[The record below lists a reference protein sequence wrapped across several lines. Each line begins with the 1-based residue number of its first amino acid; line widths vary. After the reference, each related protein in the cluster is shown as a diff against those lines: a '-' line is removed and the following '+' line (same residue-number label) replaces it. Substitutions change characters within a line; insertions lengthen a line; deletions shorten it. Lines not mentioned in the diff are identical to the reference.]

1 MNKFWG
7 ISILIG
13 ITAFFGKAAAKE
25 EKAVLYAPQVYQEE
39 ETLASAKYIDE
50 NNLNF
55 DDLTFEEDSPSTA
68 VPPPAK
74 DVKRQAD
81 MPTPL
86 PEETPKQNIPE
97 RPLEQSNIPITMKS
111 ESLTDVLQ
119 QKENSQA
126 ETTTEE
132 NKNSE
137 TQEQATK
144 PEKRANWSQN
154 IKETLKDIGSSIG
167 GGQDSTSVLENLVD
181 DPKNAQ
187 ARSNAAVFDISGVM
201 LRMDKTQVEE
211 NMKKRGY
218 QKVKDK
224 YDIPNFIRWRNEET
238 CRNSGVIGY
247 ERLQNCVV
255 EMAKKNNYQYLSTS
269 QYAKYKTKEEII
281 VRYTS
286 NFSGNK
292 VYKISYK
299 SMAAQDYGT
308 SPKATYLRNIKI
320 YDFWKQVNRKYGVPD
335 NKDDATWGL
344 GNQKSYLQAATG
356 MLVLEDPMLRE
367 LDFARMAQEDQK
379 FMNTGIY
386 SF

>member
-1 MNKFWG
+1 MLG
-7 ISILIG
+7 ISS
-13 ITAFFGKAAAKE
+13 FFSCVEAK
-25 EKAVLYAPQVYQEE
+25 EKAVLYAPKVYQEE

-50 NNLNF
+50 SNLNF
-55 DDLTFEEDSPSTA
+55 DDLDFEEDSSSA
-68 VPPPAK
+68 VPQPA
-74 DVKRQAD
+74 QNT
-81 MPTPL
+81 PIQGSTPL
-86 PEETPKQNIPE
+86 PEPQKQNNVPE
-97 RPLEQSNIPITMKS
+97 RPLEQNNIPLSMKS

-119 QKENSQA
+119 QKTKQESQ
-126 ETTTEE
+126 EKIKEEVSTSTEDTE
-132 NKNSE
+132 VA
-137 TQEQATK
+137 QEK
-144 PEKRANWSQN
+144 KANWSEN
-154 IKETLKDIGSSIG
+154 LKETLKDLGSSIG
-167 GGQDSTSVLENLVD
+167 SKDSTSVLEDLVD
-181 DPKNAQ
+181 DSRNTQ

-201 LRMDKTQVEE
+201 LRMNKAQVED

-238 CRNSGVIGY
+238 CRNSGVIGF
-247 ERLQNCVV
+247 ERLENCII
-255 EMAKKNNYQYLSTS
+255 ELAKKNNYQYLSS
-269 QYAKYKTKEEII
+269 SEYAKYKTKEEVV

-299 SMAAQDYGT
+299 SMAAQGQGT
-308 SPKATYLRNIKI
+308 SPKAIYLRNIKI

-344 GNQKSYLQAATG
+344 GNQKPYLQAATG
-356 MLVLEDPMLRE
+356 VLVLEDPMLRE

>member
-1 MNKFWG
+1 M
-7 ISILIG
+7 
-13 ITAFFGKAAAKE
+13 
-25 EKAVLYAPQVYQEE
+25 
-39 ETLASAKYIDE
+39 
-50 NNLNF
+50 
-55 DDLTFEEDSPSTA
+55 
-68 VPPPAK
+68 
-74 DVKRQAD
+74 
-81 MPTPL
+81 
-86 PEETPKQNIPE
+86 
-97 RPLEQSNIPITMKS
+97 
-111 ESLTDVLQ
+111 Q

-126 ETTTEE
+126 ETTEE

-344 GNQKSYLQAATG
+344 GNQKPYLQAATG

>member
-1 MNKFWG
+1 MSKIWG
-7 ISILIG
+7 ICVMLG
-13 ITAFFGKAAAKE
+13 ISSFFSCVEAK
-25 EKAVLYAPQVYQEE
+25 EKAVLYAPKVYQEE
-39 ETLASAKYIDE
+39 ETLASAKYIDDS
-50 NNLNF
+50 NLNF
-55 DDLTFEEDSPSTA
+55 DDLDFEEDSSSA
-68 VPPPAK
+68 VPQPA
-74 DVKRQAD
+74 QNT
-81 MPTPL
+81 PIQGSTPL
-86 PEETPKQNIPE
+86 PEPQKQNNVPE
-97 RPLEQSNIPITMKS
+97 RPLEQNNIPLSMKS

-119 QKENSQA
+119 QKTKQEPQEKIKEEVS
-126 ETTTEE
+126 TSTEDT
-132 NKNSE
+132 KVA
-137 TQEQATK
+137 QEK
-144 PEKRANWSQN
+144 KANWSEN
-154 IKETLKDIGSSIG
+154 LKETLKDLGSSIG
-167 GGQDSTSVLENLVD
+167 SKDSTSVLEDLVD
-181 DPKNAQ
+181 DSRNTQ

-201 LRMDKTQVEE
+201 LRMNKAQVED

-238 CRNSGVIGY
+238 CRNSGVIGF
-247 ERLQNCVV
+247 ERLENCII
-255 EMAKKNNYQYLSTS
+255 ELAKKNNYQYLSS
-269 QYAKYKTKEEII
+269 SEYAKYKTKEEVV

-299 SMAAQDYGT
+299 SMAAQGQGT
-308 SPKATYLRNIKI
+308 SPKAIYLRNIKI

-344 GNQKSYLQAATG
+344 GNQKPYLQAATG
-356 MLVLEDPMLRE
+356 VLVLEDPMLRE